1 MSINYRNLKT
11 LEDISLQNE
20 EQFKSSFWLNRKQFI
35 TLYILLH
42 DFDDSV
48 IVNDCLIF
56 CNYIKQYP
64 TFRQLCNMTGHS
76 TATLQQKIKKIV
88 ALLNEILEEDQ
99 FDFEDRLEISPLVIN
114 NLKIYGVIDTVLFK
128 IECPSHSDYELQKL
142 YYSEKHKC
150 HGIKFEVIVDLFG
163 NIIWVSQ
170 IHYEGATH
178 DLYISRLSGLTKLKL
193 EDNERI
199 LGDLGYISEDLNN
212 FFITPHKEPITQ
224 LHDSDIVIDDYLHK
238 YRLIIENLFGR
249 KKSSLGIYKCKFRG
263 DIQFFSDIIKSTFYI
278 TGKIIIPSEP
288 LRKIK

>member
-20 EQFKSSFWLNRKQFI
+20 EQFKSSFWFNRKQFI

-64 TFRQLCNMTGHS
+64 TYRQLCKMTGHS
-76 TATLQQKIKKIV
+76 TATLQQKIKKNSNFIK
-88 ALLNEILEEDQ
+88 
-99 FDFEDRLEISPLVIN
+99 P
-114 NLKIYGVIDTVLFK
+114 NLRRGSIYTVLFK

-170 IHYEGATH
+170 IHYQGATH